1 MLKYLNKINFFAFDR
16 KSNDNN
22 NCVCKKKKYLSKS
35 DSRNSKLIRIR
46 FILITRYFDSNSA
59 SL

>member
-22 NCVCKKKKYLSKS
+22 NCVCKKKNI
-35 DSRNSKLIRIR
+35 SRNQIHVIQ
-46 FILITRYFDSNSA
+46 
-59 SL
+59 SLYGYGLYL